1 MEFSSEI
8 LPNSWLWIGHFIYAL
23 LLGAALW
30 RLSWH
35 HLFDSYDSHIFFASW
50 ILLWLVWRQGGGITE
65 GMEFH
70 LLMVT
75 SVTLMFGWQYAL
87 ITVSMAQLGLS
98 IEGKTEWFAY
108 SINVLCNGAIPIF
121 ITYGLYRLK
130 YILMPRHFIIYI
142 YIAAFFGGALSMLA
156 SRLTGMGL
164 LLLSGTY
171 TWLSLGNEPLF
182 IMAMLF
188 PEAFLN
194 GLVMTVLVAYRPEW
208 VSSFSD
214 NKYLNNK

>member
-1 MEFSSEI
+1 MSFSAQL
-8 LPNSWLWIGHFIYAL
+8 LPNSWLWIGHFIYAVL
-23 LLGAALW
+23 MTLALW
-30 RLSWH
+30 RLPWH
-35 HLFDSYDSHIFFASW
+35 HLFNSHDSHIFFASW
-50 ILLWLVWRQGGGITE
+50 VILWLVWRQGGGITD

-98 IEGKTEWFAY
+98 LEGRTEWAAY
-108 SINVLCNGAIPIF
+108 SVNVLCNGAIPIL
-121 ITYGLYRLK
+121 ITYILYRLK

-142 YIAAFFGGALSMLA
+142 YIAAFFGGALSMLI
-156 SRLTGMGL
+156 SRLTGMSL

-171 TWLSLGNEPLF
+171 TLQGLGNEPLF
-182 IMAMLF
+182 IIVMLF

-194 GLVMTVLVAYRPEW
+194 GLVMTVFVVYKPEW
-208 VSSFSD
+208 VSSFND
-214 NKYLNNK
+214 DKYLKGK